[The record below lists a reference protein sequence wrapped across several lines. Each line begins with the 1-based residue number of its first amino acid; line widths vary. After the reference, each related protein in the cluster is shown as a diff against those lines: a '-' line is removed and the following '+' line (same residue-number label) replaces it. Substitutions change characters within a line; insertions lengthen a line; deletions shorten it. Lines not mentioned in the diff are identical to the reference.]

1 MVASDGKAV
10 IAGDETTGFP
20 VEVSAD
26 RNTITVKPFVQGET
40 EYFPVLAQLY
50 TGGNFQYGAR
60 VTTDIV
66 LTRGWNEAAA
76 VKSSVTGGK
85 ISACSV
91 AGERVKLAKKPMSRT
106 IMALTKP
113 APRAKGHGVTV
124 EQFRKNLKNTFDK
137 LCRVR

>member
-1 MVASDGKAV
+1 MKASRLQ
-10 IAGDETTGFP
+10 T
-20 VEVSAD
+20 
-26 RNTITVKPFVQGET
+26 ET

-113 APRAKGHGVTV
+113 APRAKGHGGPG